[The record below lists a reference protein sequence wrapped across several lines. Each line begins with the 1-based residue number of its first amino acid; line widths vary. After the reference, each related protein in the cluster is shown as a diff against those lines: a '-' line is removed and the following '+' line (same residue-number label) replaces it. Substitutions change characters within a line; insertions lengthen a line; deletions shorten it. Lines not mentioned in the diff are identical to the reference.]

1 YADSINDYVSELYS
15 KKDFLNDSYAMEFG
29 NAWVWIHDNQSQ
41 VVRALLQAGM
51 IKVNKEGR
59 YLLDVNLASVDW
71 PLRRKEAFAS
81 HVAGWLKHRFDIE
94 AGRYSVR
101 GKDDYDAIPSYETPL
116 KDQHPFYNHTV
127 NIDW

>member
-1 YADSINDYVSELYS
+1 
-15 KKDFLNDSYAMEFG
+15 MEFG

-81 HVAGWLKHRFDIE
+81 HVAGWLKHRLISKRE
-94 AGRYSVR
+94 G
-101 GKDDYDAIPSYETPL
+101 IPFGEKMIMMRS
-116 KDQHPFYNHTV
+116 QV
-127 NIDW
+127 MRRR

>member
-1 YADSINDYVSELYS
+1 
-15 KKDFLNDSYAMEFG
+15 
-29 NAWVWIHDNQSQ
+29 
-41 VVRALLQAGM
+41 LQAGM
-51 IKVNKEGR
+51 INVNKEGR

-94 AGRYSVR
+94 AGRYSVW

-127 NIDW
+127 NVDW